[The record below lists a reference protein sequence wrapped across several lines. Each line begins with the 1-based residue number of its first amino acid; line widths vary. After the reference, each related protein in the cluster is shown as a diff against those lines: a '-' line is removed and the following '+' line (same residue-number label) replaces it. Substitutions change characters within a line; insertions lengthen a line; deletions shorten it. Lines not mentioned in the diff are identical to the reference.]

1 MGSYDLTRKL
11 TRGIYTALTAS
22 ALSLV
27 SLSGCDKYPI
37 DPLPTELNNPPSSS
51 FSVSPT
57 SGISPLEVRVQG
69 SCTDIDG
76 DLKEYK
82 IMSGGNVITRTNPID
97 TLVTLTQDASFNS
110 YCADAKGN
118 ISNAGPVSVTIT
130 QPPLPI
136 EQIAFWSNR
145 PVPEGGYNEDI
156 YSGEIVY
163 VDGVPKLLNT
173 RRLTTNS
180 RQDLQPTYSPD
191 GNEILFT
198 STRTGRIAVWRMN
211 SDGSNQRDITSNIVE
226 RAMEADWC
234 SNGKIVVAYRD
245 KGDSEAGIGIISP
258 NENTFTPIY
267 SEPISSQIP
276 GWPKWSPDCSSIA
289 FHKYFNNNY
298 EIYTMSSSGNNLVNL
313 TNNSAT
319 DQLPFWS
326 LNGNDILFK
335 SNISGNT
342 DIYLMSK
349 NGTNLRRLT
358 SDSGIETDPK
368 FSPEG
373 IYILFTHDDVGFFNP
388 QLYLMNSNGVGNW
401 TQLTFDG
408 ANRYPA
414 WRPIR

>member
-211 SDGSNQRDITSNIVE
+211 SD
-226 RAMEADWC
+226 
-234 SNGKIVVAYRD
+234 
-245 KGDSEAGIGIISP
+245 
-258 NENTFTPIY
+258 
-267 SEPISSQIP
+267 
-276 GWPKWSPDCSSIA
+276 
-289 FHKYFNNNY
+289 
-298 EIYTMSSSGNNLVNL
+298 
-313 TNNSAT
+313 
-319 DQLPFWS
+319 
-326 LNGNDILFK
+326 
-335 SNISGNT
+335 
-342 DIYLMSK
+342 
-349 NGTNLRRLT
+349 
-358 SDSGIETDPK
+358 
-368 FSPEG
+368 
-373 IYILFTHDDVGFFNP
+373 
-388 QLYLMNSNGVGNW
+388 
-401 TQLTFDG
+401 
-408 ANRYPA
+408 
-414 WRPIR
+414 